1 MAKRDKEI
9 RLSYDPRPEEYYRNR
24 IKSLEEQLENAQTM
38 CSLKDAYIHD
48 LEKEKLRMSEY
59 ITHLKEAFIKEAIGN
74 V

>member
-1 MAKRDKEI
+1 MAKHDKMI
-9 RLSYDPRPEEYYRNR
+9 SYTPGPDEYYRNR
-24 IKSLEEQLENAQTM
+24 IKSLEKQLENAQTM